1 MVMTRKYRLVACS
14 PSMDS
19 SKGRIIMGHS
29 SGATPDAETS
39 SPVILTLDSDIH
51 VAVNLDIE
59 IENIFVE
66 KNAIKPQ
73 IIISD
78 KSNTVGL

>member
-1 MVMTRKYRLVACS
+1 M
-14 PSMDS
+14 
-19 SKGRIIMGHS
+19 
-29 SGATPDAETS
+29 TPDAETS